1 MMSRRRQQK
10 LVITAGA
17 LILAAGALARLG
29 ELAGQALWDA
39 RYAPYAPTPTTTQ
52 SQP

>member
-1 MMSRRRQQK
+1 MLSRRRQRR
-10 LVITAGA
+10 LILMAGA

-39 RYAPYAPTPTTTQ
+39 RYAPTPTQ
-52 SQP
+52 GQP